1 MALRCKLGFVANETL
16 REKMRKF
23 SFVFCQLFRKISHF
37 FAKLNE
43 AKNAITKR
51 NFEEKNHFQHLGV
64 EAGFCLFWWIYANIL
79 HFLNSEI
86 FHAFFDIFSRNFRI
100 FISRNRLQ
108 NRSFAFFAIELNVAY
123 TRFFWGFFT
132 PPPP

>member
-43 AKNAITKR
+43 AKNAKTKR
-51 NFEEKNHFQHLGV
+51 NFEEKNHFQHPGV
-64 EAGFCLFWWIYANIL
+64 EAGICLFWWMYANIL

-86 FHAFFDIFSRNFRI
+86 FHAFFVFL
-100 FISRNRLQ
+100 ISRNRLQ
-108 NRSFAFFAIELNVAY
+108 NRSFAFIAIERNVAY
-123 TRFFWGFFT
+123 TRFFWGFFYPT
-132 PPPP
+132 PTLESWG